1 MYLIFIDQIRNKSF
15 FSFLKPQVFY
25 ELSLVVFYITWFFCF
40 FFKIIYELKITV
52 EQQCLESELWL
63 FVDI

>member
-25 ELSLVVFYITWFFCF
+25 ELSLVVFYITWFFLKNF
-40 FFKIIYELKITV
+40 IYELKITV